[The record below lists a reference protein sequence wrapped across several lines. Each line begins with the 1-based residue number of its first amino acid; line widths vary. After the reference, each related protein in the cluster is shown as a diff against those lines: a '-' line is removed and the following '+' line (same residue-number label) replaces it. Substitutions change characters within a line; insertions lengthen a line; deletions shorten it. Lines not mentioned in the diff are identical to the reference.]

1 MKGLEL
7 SKKYFYEYGLPVLE
21 DDFSDI
27 LDKIAVGLS
36 GSGSEC
42 FGFDD
47 EVSKDHDFEPGFCI
61 WIPGEDIIDRQRAFK
76 LERAYAKLPSEFEG
90 YKRSLVSPVG
100 GSRHGVI
107 RIDDYLK
114 HKIGSS
120 MPMDIMQW
128 ISLPSYALA
137 ETVNGEV
144 WIDNYGEV
152 SKIREELLNMPED
165 ARLKRLAGQLFLM
178 AQSGQYNYE
187 RCINHNEK
195 AAAVLALNQFVNA
208 ALESIFLLNKVYMP
222 YYKWSFRALKDL
234 DRLSQLYDPLEFLL
248 LGDSEDTNGKMFTI
262 GELCNAIQNELRAQN
277 ITKMGCD
284 DMEKHA
290 YSVNDFIE
298 NNEIRNL
305 GVLYAI

>member
-7 SKKYFYEYGLPVLE
+7 SKNYFFEFGLPMLE
-21 DDFSDI
+21 SEFPDI

-47 EVSKDHDFEPGFCI
+47 EVSTDHDFEPGFCI
-61 WIPGEDIIDRQRAFK
+61 WIPGEDVIDRQRAFK
-76 LERAYAKLPSEFEG
+76 LERAYSKLPNEYQGF
-90 YKRSLVSPVG
+90 KRPLISPVG

-107 RIDDYLK
+107 RIDEYLTSK
-114 HKIGSS
+114 VGSTL
-120 MPMDIMQW
+120 PLDIHQW

-137 ETVNGEV
+137 EAINGEI
-144 WIDNYGEV
+144 WIDNLGMV
-152 SKIREELLNMPED
+152 TNIRKELSTMPED

-178 AQSGQYNYE
+178 AQSGQYNFE
-187 RCINHNEK
+187 RCINHGEQC
-195 AAAVLALNQFVNA
+195 AAILALNQFVNA
-208 ALESIFLLNKVYMP
+208 TLESIFLLNKEYMP
-222 YYKWSFRALKDL
+222 YYKWSFRALKQL
-234 DRLSQLYDPLEFLL
+234 DILTELYEPLEFLL
-248 LGDSEDTNGKMFTI
+248 LGDSSDLNGKLFTI
-262 GELCNAIQNELRAQN
+262 GEVCNAIQNELRNQD

-290 YSVNDFIE
+290 YSVNDFIQ

-305 GVLYAI
+305 GILYAI